1 MWGGAGSAS
10 VGGTAGR
17 LMHGWHESILTAL
30 PDETREHKADYVPSS
45 EGAARGKKDG
55 RAGGYVES
63 WQGVRRRGEGRGIGL
78 KSRINLKIG
87 SKNGLRGRWG
97 FGLME
102 AR

>member
-1 MWGGAGSAS
+1 MVRAG
-10 VGGTAGR
+10 VYFFF
-17 LMHGWHESILTAL
+17 LL
-30 PDETREHKADYVPSS
+30 DERREHKADYVPSS

-63 WQGVRRRGEGRGIGL
+63 WQGVRRRGEGRGFGL

-87 SKNGLRGRWG
+87 SKNGLRWRAG